1 MSKLIFPLIIAL
13 VMATSIMVTPLFF
26 LPVPTRQAT
35 GGTVAPGYADEK
47 SQQGSSPVTTQTI
60 RPAELNIV
68 PSLSNILYMFVT
80 CILIALATTLI
91 VVRTRRIV
99 P

>member
-1 MSKLIFPLIIAL
+1 
-13 VMATSIMVTPLFF
+13 MATSIMVTPLFL
-26 LPVPTRQAT
+26 LPVSTRQAT
-35 GGTVAPGYADEK
+35 GETPAPSYADEK
-47 SQQGSSPVTTQTI
+47 SQLGSSPVTTQTI

-80 CILIALATTLI
+80 GILIAAATTLI
-91 VVRTRRIV
+91 VVRTRRMV